1 MAISASPSASPRV
14 SNPSSTRPL
23 PAKLRRQSTFERS
36 SQPPPT
42 VPQPLTPTLLS
53 RSNTRSHSTP
63 PQHTLAPSTASFGE
77 SIFQS
82 LSFGPFSSA
91 KHSDSGHRVPPTR
104 SSTVLSN
111 VLESPIQLEPPSDLT
126 MDASRPPS
134 STHTVTSRR
143 RVTSPD
149 TAHPMTST
157 RTASPNAADAHPPS
171 TTRLGNGNSSP
182 RSPPLA
188 FGDAHP
194 RKARSTLR
202 LSRLRPGSIRDD
214 AKASSADPVPGTAPA
229 TMTDSARPPPIRAA
243 VRRPGSA
250 GSIASK
256 PSIRSGPKD
265 EKVAWTDD
273 ERQSAAA
280 GSRTRGMRVRAS
292 SEFTRPVL
300 SIASGLREI
309 DELPPSPR
317 LIDGRP
323 QYAELRPALLGSSSS
338 RLSPVPVSPGV
349 QSTWSKKSGESA
361 LADDSDVDADV
372 PTTPSLTRTDRMG
385 STSRS
390 NSSPKQDDPAAAATP
405 TAPFSVMDSDVGA
418 RTQARE
424 EADRRRREEAQRE
437 REERARHAEYFVLKG
452 PGKERCHA
460 YPADQAPY
468 PLSYAPRVLNHHV
481 LDTELSRHMISSVT
495 YHAFKEPPT
504 KVLDLGCGTG
514 HWIIRAAHEWPETQF
529 VGFDLVP
536 IQPSLE
542 RVTGRTGGAIGG
554 RKHSDLGLNERIR
567 WVHGNFLERL
577 PFDDGEFDFVRCR
590 KIARGVPESKWDALY
605 EEMLRV
611 MKPGAAFE
619 QLEEDLIFPTEIPAR
634 PAHSSFA
641 GYPNPSPNRALPTPP
656 YLSSSSLPAG
666 TRSSVIRPPD
676 QYRRSPSTSFS
687 SVLESPVEGRN
698 GIPSAAST
706 TSSTSFIPGSTISTS
721 FQLGSV
727 IGTASTL
734 VVPGSSTPFPDTSS
748 GAPNK
753 DSRGSGDSVERVSKL
768 TPIRDYSFYD
778 PRVHTRLQE
787 VFASM
792 HHARWINLK
801 PLSLIPRLIQEHF
814 VGVISS
820 PPLNM
825 NIPPRPR
832 EGALQSRV
840 ADVAAITR
848 ASGDGIVAKARL
860 EQDQSKVDSHLL
872 EPQPG
877 DDEVR
882 QYLAFDFLRM
892 GSVSR
897 SQGLPRMPVARFQL
911 DLAELPMHLSCA
923 ASDIIACKEAMW
935 EHLKEQEPEFER
947 RDYDTMI
954 KQYQTDMQDRIGLST
969 TLRQKLGWGPPES
982 DFTRTAD
989 QRVFEENY
997 AQAIAL
1003 DQVDPASARR
1013 PPGLM
1018 RCVRAFVAWK
1028 AAE

>member
-1 MAISASPSASPRV
+1 MVIPATQSTSPRASP
-14 SNPSSTRPL
+14 NPSSIRPP

-36 SQPPPT
+36 PHPP
-42 VPQPLTPTLLS
+42 PQPLTPTLLS
-53 RSNTRSHSTP
+53 RSSTRSQSTP
-63 PQHTLAPSTASFGE
+63 PQHTLTTSASSFGE

-82 LSFGPFSSA
+82 LSFGPFTSSA
-91 KHSDSGHRVPPTR
+91 KHSDPPSHRSPPTR
-104 SSTVLSN
+104 SSTMLSN
-111 VLESPIQLEPPSDLT
+111 VLESPVQLEPPFEPTVDP
-126 MDASRPPS
+126 SRPPS
-134 STHTVTSRR
+134 HTFAPSRR

-149 TAHPMTST
+149 TVHPTSPACV
-157 RTASPNAADAHPPS
+157 ASPNTVDAHPPS
-171 TTRLGNGNSSP
+171 TTQLGNASP

-194 RKARSTLR
+194 RKARSALR

-214 AKASSADPVPGTAPA
+214 ATTSGSGPVPGTAPA
-229 TMTDSARPPPIRAA
+229 TMTDGGRPLSTRAVA
-243 VRRPGSA
+243 RRPGSA

-256 PSIRSGPKD
+256 PSAQRGPKD
-265 EKVAWTDD
+265 LDAAWTDD
-273 ERQSAAA
+273 ERRGIATS
-280 GSRTRGMRVRAS
+280 SRSRGMRVRAS
-292 SEFTRPVL
+292 SEFTRPPL
-300 SIASGLREI
+300 SFSLHEI
-309 DELPPSPR
+309 DEVPPSPR
-317 LIDGRP
+317 FADGRP
-323 QYAELRPALLGSSSS
+323 QYAELRPALLGSSGS

-372 PTTPSLTRTDRMG
+372 PTTPSLTRNDRAG
-385 STSRS
+385 SNSRS
-390 NSSPKQDDPAAAATP
+390 DSSPKQDNELTATTP
-405 TAPFSVMDSDVGA
+405 TAGLSMLESDVA
-418 RTQARE
+418 AKTQARGD
-424 EADRRRREEAQRE
+424 ADRRRRQEVQRE

-460 YPADQAPY
+460 YPASEAPY
-468 PLSYAPRVLNHHV
+468 PLSYAPRALNHHV
-481 LDTELSRHMISSVT
+481 LDTELSEHMISSVS
-495 YHAFKEPPT
+495 YHAFKEPPA

-514 HWIIRAAHEWPETQF
+514 HWIIRAAHEWPESQF

-536 IQPSLE
+536 VQPNLE
-542 RVTGRTGGAIGG
+542 RVTGRTSGG
-554 RKHSDLGLNERIR
+554 KHSDLRLNERIR
-567 WVHGNFLERL
+567 WVHGNFLEGL
-577 PFDDGEFDFVRCR
+577 PFGDGEFDLVRCR

-619 QLEEDLIFPTEIPAR
+619 QIEEDLIFPTEIPAK
-634 PAHSSFA
+634 PTQSPLAA
-641 GYPNPSPNRALPTPP
+641 YPTPSPSRALPTPP
-656 YLSSSSLPAG
+656 YLSSSSLPSGA
-666 TRSSVIRPPD
+666 RSSVVRPPD

-706 TSSTSFIPGSTISTS
+706 TSTTSLAPLPTIATS
-721 FQLGSV
+721 FQSGSV
-727 IGTASTL
+727 TGPGSTL
-734 VVPGSSTPFPDTSS
+734 VVPGSTAPAFSLDAS
-748 GAPNK
+748 APNK
-753 DSRGSGDSVERVSKL
+753 DSRGSGDSAERAPRSVQV
-768 TPIRDYSFYD
+768 RDYSFYD

-787 VFASM
+787 LFASM

-814 VGVISS
+814 VGMISS

-825 NIPPRPR
+825 NLPPRPR
-832 EGALQSRV
+832 NGLLQPRS

-848 ASGDGIVAKARL
+848 VSSEAIIQQVLKARAD
-860 EQDQSKVDSHLL
+860 QDQTPSCL

-877 DDEVR
+877 DDEIG

-897 SQGLPRMPVARFQL
+897 SHGVPNMPVARFQV

-923 ASDIIACKEAMW
+923 ASDIVACKEAMW
-935 EHLKEQEPEFER
+935 EHLKEQEPNFER
-947 RDYDTMI
+947 RDYDALI
-954 KQYQTDMQDRIGLST
+954 RQYQTDVQDRIGLST
-969 TLRQKLGWGPPES
+969 TLRQKLGWGPPTS
-982 DFTRTAD
+982 DFMRTAD

-1003 DQVDPASARR
+1003 DQAHPASAHR

-1018 RCVRAFVAWK
+1018 RCLRAFVAWK